1 MTLQAELEQ
10 LERAQLVRRAALGLA
25 AQAPSEVE
33 YLFKHVLV
41 QELSYESLL
50 RQDRKNLHFLVAS
63 ALERDPAFRSDEA
76 AAILARYWDQAGEPA
91 RAVNY
96 YIRAGDAAA
105 RVYANAEAL
114 MAYDRAVELAA
125 SLELDSDQAQHLYV
139 QRGRSLELQGSYD
152 AALANY
158 LELETWARAAGIGRP
173 RCCRRRAPGRAR
185 GRRIRRR
192 ARAARFARA
201 IFESPAGARVDAV
214 NSLAFSQS

>member
-76 AAILARYWDQAGEPA
+76 AAILARHWDQAGEPA

-158 LELETWARAAGIGRP
+158 LELATWARAQQALGDHAAAAAARQE
-173 RCCRRRAPGRAR
+173 GRAVAEFVAEHAPPDLR
-185 GRRIRRR
+185 ERFLNRPQVR
-192 ARAARFARA
+192 A
-201 IFESPAGARVDAV
+201 
-214 NSLAFSQS
+214 LMQ